1 MSRDQK
7 NYLPLELAG
16 ENPAQRGTSSNRNAK
31 DEVGNVISLQAR
43 AHAQRAAQA
52 SASVAQ
58 QPQNFQA
65 DLVCLSHLRWDFVY
79 QRPQHLLSRCAKGR
93 RVFFI
98 EEPIFG
104 QGPSRLDVTERED
117 GVYVVVPHLP
127 EGLSSEVAV
136 EAIQQAMIDRL
147 FTEHQIRDYVL
158 WYYTP
163 MALGWTRHLKPLVT
177 VYDCMDE
184 LSAFKN
190 APRLL
195 RDREADLFRR
205 ADLVFTGGQSLYE
218 AKRGQHQNVYAF
230 PSSIDRAHFAKARD
244 SRMEDPADQAGI
256 PHPRMGFFGVV
267 DERFDIELLDGISE
281 ARPDWHFVIIGP
293 VVKIDE
299 NALPRRANIH
309 YLGSKS
315 YKELPAYLAGWDVAA
330 LLFARN
336 DSTRFISPT
345 KTPEYL
351 AAGKPVVST
360 SIRDVVRPY
369 GKLGLVRIADDA
381 AEFIRAAAEI
391 GMDERADDAAW
402 LTRVDEFL
410 AKISW
415 DRTWGEMAELIGE
428 VAASRR
434 ATIAASAQQS
444 KPAATTVKQP
454 SVAARAATASSSVT
468 AAD

>member
-1 MSRDQK
+1 MSRNQK

-16 ENPAQRGTSSNRNAK
+16 ENSTQRSTGRNGK
-31 DEVGNVISLQAR
+31 DEVGNVITLQTR
-43 AHAQRAAQA
+43 AQQRAAQA
-52 SASVAQ
+52 SATAVEAA
-58 QPQNFQA
+58 QNFEA

-79 QRPQHLLSRCAKGR
+79 QRPQHLLSRCAKQR
-93 RVFFI
+93 RVFFV

-104 QGPSRLDVTERED
+104 QGPSRLDVSQRED

-127 EGLSSEVAV
+127 EGLSNEVAV
-136 EAIQQAMIDRL
+136 EAIQRAMIDRL
-147 FTEHQIRDYVL
+147 FAEQHIRDYVL

-163 MALGWTRHLKPLVT
+163 MALGWTRHLKPLAT

-184 LSAFKN
+184 LSAFRN

-195 RDREADLFRR
+195 RDREAELFRR

-218 AKRGQHQNVYAF
+218 AKRDQHQNVYAF
-230 PSSIDRAHFAKARD
+230 PSSIDRAHFAQAR
-244 SRMEDPADQAGI
+244 SIMEDPADQANI

-281 ARPDWHFVIIGP
+281 ARPDWQFVIIGP

-299 NALPRRANIH
+299 ADLPRRANIH

-336 DSTRFISPT
+336 ESTRFISPT

-369 GKLGLVRIADDA
+369 GKLELVRIADDA
-381 AEFIRAAAEI
+381 ASFIRAAAEI
-391 GMDERADDAAW
+391 GMDEQADNPAW
-402 LTRVDEFL
+402 LARVDEFL

-434 ATIAASAQQS
+434 ATIAATAQQS

-454 SVAARAATASSSVT
+454 SVTTATARAATAGSSVS